1 MITDNPF
8 DLSGETPAA
17 ADTLLV
23 ASTLLPLRVRT
34 AASLSVRLIPLLDS
48 AKTSVRDE
56 LKRGFISLL
65 YSGMELL
72 LDRTH
77 CVIFGNSIPTLTSQK
92 VLPPVEPRDVE

>member
-34 AASLSVRLIPLLDS
+34 AASLSVRLIPMLDS

-65 YSGMELL
+65 YSGMISSLFLWSSVQLALALIEDPSL
-72 LDRTH
+72 R
-77 CVIFGNSIPTLTSQK
+77 
-92 VLPPVEPRDVE
+92 

>member
-23 ASTLLPLRVRT
+23 ASTLPLRVRT
-34 AASLSVRLIPLLDS
+34 AASLSVRLIPMLDS

-65 YSGMELL
+65 YFGMELL

-77 CVIFGNSIPTLTSQK
+77 CVIFGNSIDSHFPESSSTGRT
-92 VLPPVEPRDVE
+92 

>member
-17 ADTLLV
+17 ADTRLV
-23 ASTLLPLRVRT
+23 AATLRLRVRT
-34 AASLSVRLIPLLDS
+34 AASLSVRLIPMLDS

-65 YSGMELL
+65 YSGMISSLFLWSSVQLALALIEDPSL
-72 LDRTH
+72 R
-77 CVIFGNSIPTLTSQK
+77 
-92 VLPPVEPRDVE
+92 

>member
-23 ASTLLPLRVRT
+23 AATLRLRVRT

-77 CVIFGNSIPTLTSQK
+77 CVIFGNSIDSSHFPESSSTGRT
-92 VLPPVEPRDVE
+92 

>member
-17 ADTLLV
+17 ADTRLV
-23 ASTLLPLRVRT
+23 AATLRLRVRT
-34 AASLSVRLIPLLDS
+34 AASLSVRLIPMLDS